1 MNDTVATYVVYL
13 FISVALTVWVG
24 TTLFRNGRLFL
35 VDVFNGNEG
44 LADAVNRLLIVGFYL
59 LNLGF
64 VTLFLRVRGSVV
76 GVRGSFDTLSVKVGT
91 VLLVLG
97 AIHLSNVYVFSRIR
111 RRGMVDRQVPPPIE
125 EENPWA
131 PPAEPRAGG
140 Q

>member
-1 MNDTVATYVVYL
+1 MNDTVATYVIYL

-35 VDVFNGNEG
+35 VDVFNGNER

-64 VTLFLRVRGSVV
+64 VTLFLRVRESVV

-111 RRGMVDRQVPPPIE
+111 RRGMADRQQVPPIE
-125 EENPWA
+125 QNPWA
-131 PPAEPRAGG
+131 PPAEPRVGG
-140 Q
+140 R

>member
-1 MNDTVATYVVYL
+1 VNDTVATYVIYL
-13 FISVALTVWVG
+13 LISVALTVWVG

-35 VDVFNGNEG
+35 VDVFNGNER
-44 LADAVNRLLIVGFYL
+44 LAEAVNRLLIVGFYL

-64 VTLFLRVRGSVV
+64 VTLFLRVRESVV

-111 RRGMVDRQVPPPIE
+111 RRGMADHQQVPPIE
-125 EENPWA
+125 QNPWA

-140 Q
+140 R

>member
-1 MNDTVATYVVYL
+1 VNDTVATYVVYL
-13 FISVALTVWVG
+13 FISIALTVWVG

-64 VTLFLRVRGSVV
+64 VTLFLRVRESVV

-97 AIHLSNVYVFSRIR
+97 AIHLGNVYVFSRIR
-111 RRGMVDRQVPPPIE
+111 RRGMVDRQEPPPI

-140 Q
+140 R

>member
-1 MNDTVATYVVYL
+1 MNDTVATYIIYL
-13 FISVALTVWVG
+13 LISVALTVWVG

-35 VDVFNGNEG
+35 VDVFNGNER
-44 LADAVNRLLIVGFYL
+44 LAEAVNRLLIVGFYL

-64 VTLFLRVRGSVV
+64 VTLFLRVRESVV

-111 RRGMVDRQVPPPIE
+111 RRGMADHQQVPPIE
-125 EENPWA
+125 QNPWA

-140 Q
+140 R

>member
-1 MNDTVATYVVYL
+1 VNDTVATYVIYL
-13 FISVALTVWVG
+13 LISVALTVWVG

-35 VDVFNGNEG
+35 VDVFNGNER
-44 LADAVNRLLIVGFYL
+44 LAEAVNRLLIVGFYL

-64 VTLFLRVRGSVV
+64 VTLFLRVRESVV

-111 RRGMVDRQVPPPIE
+111 RRGMADRQQVPSIE
-125 EENPWA
+125 QNPWA

-140 Q
+140 R

>member
-1 MNDTVATYVVYL
+1 VNDTVATYIIYL
-13 FISVALTVWVG
+13 LISVALTVWVG

-35 VDVFNGNEG
+35 VDVFNGNER
-44 LADAVNRLLIVGFYL
+44 LAEAVNRLLIVGFYL

-64 VTLFLRVRGSVV
+64 VTLFLRVRESVV

-111 RRGMVDRQVPPPIE
+111 RRGMADHQQVPPIE
-125 EENPWA
+125 QNPWA

-140 Q
+140 R

>member
-1 MNDTVATYVVYL
+1 VNDTVATYVIYL
-13 FISVALTVWVG
+13 LISIALTVWVG

-35 VDVFNGNEG
+35 VDVFNGNER
-44 LADAVNRLLIVGFYL
+44 LAEAVNRLLIVGFYL

-64 VTLFLRVRGSVV
+64 VTLFLRVRESVV

-111 RRGMVDRQVPPPIE
+111 RRGMADHQQVPPIE
-125 EENPWA
+125 QNPWA

-140 Q
+140 R

>member
-1 MNDTVATYVVYL
+1 VNDTVATYVVYL
-13 FISVALTVWVG
+13 LISIALTVWVG

-64 VTLFLRVRGSVV
+64 VTLFLRVRESVV
-76 GVRGSFDTLSVKVGT
+76 GVRGSFDALSVKVGT

-111 RRGMVDRQVPPPIE
+111 RRGMADRQEPPAI

-131 PPAEPRAGG
+131 PPAEPRVGG
-140 Q
+140 R

>member
-1 MNDTVATYVVYL
+1 
-13 FISVALTVWVG
+13 VG

-35 VDVFNGNEG
+35 VDVFNGNER
-44 LADAVNRLLIVGFYL
+44 LAEAVNRLLIVGFYL

-64 VTLFLRVRGSVV
+64 VTLFLRVRESVV

-111 RRGMVDRQVPPPIE
+111 RRGMADRQQVPPIE
-125 EENPWA
+125 QNPWA
-131 PPAEPRAGG
+131 PPAEPRVGG
-140 Q
+140 R